1 MQKQIID
8 YINQYLLPCF
18 LDTAKGFST
27 QTTLL
32 YFIEKWNFI
41 LDKKECVGPI
51 LMDLSKTFNAISYE
65 LLVAKLDTYGFSKE
79 TLKLILC
86 I

>member
-18 LDTAKGFST
+18 LYTAKGFST

-32 YFIEKWNFI
+32 YFIEKWNFM
-41 LDKKECVGPI
+41 LDKKEYVGAI
-51 LMDLSKTFNAISYE
+51 LVDLSKAFNTIMNFKQPKLTSMD
-65 LLVAKLDTYGFSKE
+65 LVKKHLN
-79 TLKLILC
+79 
-86 I
+86 

>member
-18 LDTAKGFST
+18 LDTAKGFSI

-32 YFIEKWNFI
+32 YFIEKWNFT
-41 LDKKECVGPI
+41 LDKKEYLGAI
-51 LMDLSKTFNAISYE
+51 LVDLSKAFNTIMNFKQRKLTSVD
-65 LLVAKLDTYGFSKE
+65 LVKKHLN
-79 TLKLILC
+79 
-86 I
+86 